1 MHILDELK
9 AREFIYDVTDEDG
22 LREAMSAGP
31 ITYYTG
37 YDPTNTS
44 LTVGNLVPLM
54 LQAHIARAGHKPIVI
69 LGGGTALVGDPSG
82 KSKTR
87 EHVLSRDDIAANLES
102 QRPQFERFLGEATLV
117 DNADWLCELNYIEF
131 LRDIG
136 RHFSVNEMI
145 KAETYAARLRNE
157 QHLSFVE
164 FNYRLVQAYDFL
176 HLYREHGCVLQ
187 TGGQDQW
194 GNCVAGTELIRKVT
208 GGKAWVLTNPLLLKP
223 DGTKMGKTET
233 GAVWLDAG
241 RTPPYAY
248 FQYWLNVEDSMV
260 DRLLKWFTFLPL
272 EEIAELAGGPIHR
285 SKATLAFEAT
295 ALCHGLDEAAK
306 ALATSMLLFGLERY
320 VAWEDV
326 AGATERPPPDI
337 PTASVSV
344 GEGIAVFKLFVAA
357 GLAGSGKQAKQLVQ
371 QGGAYLDGVAQTDPF
386 ETVAADRGTLL
397 LRAGKKKYC
406 LVTLA

>member
-1 MHILDELK
+1 MHLLDELK

-54 LQAHIARAGHKPIVI
+54 LQAHIARAGHRPIVI
-69 LGGGTALVGDPSG
+69 MGGGTALVGDPSG

-87 EHVLSRDDIAANLES
+87 ESLLTREQIAANLES
-102 QRPQFERFLGEATLV
+102 QRPQFERFLGEATIV
-117 DNADWLCELNYIEF
+117 DNADWLGELHYIDF

-136 RHFSVNEMI
+136 KHFSVNEMI

-157 QHLSFVE
+157 QHLSFIE

-223 DGTKMGKTET
+223 DGSKMGKTEK
-233 GAVWLDAG
+233 GAVWLSAD
-241 RTPPYAY
+241 RTSPYEY
-248 FQYWLNVEDSMV
+248 FQYWLNVEDAML
-260 DRLLKWFTFLPL
+260 DRLLKWFTYLPL
-272 EEIAELAGGPIHR
+272 EEIAELVAGPVHR
-285 SKATLAFEAT
+285 GKAKLAFEAT
-295 ALCHGLDEAAK
+295 ALCHGVEAASK
-306 ALATSMLLFGLERY
+306 SLATSMLLFGLGKY

-326 AGATERPPPDI
+326 APPEAVRPAPDV
-337 PTASVSV
+337 PTASVPL
-344 GEGIAVFKLFVAA
+344 GDGLPLFKLFVEA
-357 GLAGSGKQAKQLVQ
+357 GLAGSGKQARQLFQ
-371 QGGAYLDGVAQTDPF
+371 QGGAYVDGDAKSDPF
-386 ETVAADRGTLL
+386 EAVATGEVL

-406 LVTLA
+406 LVTVA

>member
-9 AREFIYDVTDEDG
+9 AREFIYEVTDEDG
-22 LREAMSAGP
+22 LRAAMSAGP

-69 LGGGTALVGDPSG
+69 MGGGTALVGDPSG
-82 KSKTR
+82 KTKSRESLLTR
-87 EHVLSRDDIAANLES
+87 AKIAENLEA
-102 QRPQFERFLGEATLV
+102 QRPQFERFLGEATVV
-117 DNADWLCELNYIEF
+117 DNADWLCELNYIDF

-136 RHFSVNEMI
+136 AHFSVNEMI

-157 QHLSFVE
+157 QHLSFIE

-176 HLYREHGCVLQ
+176 HLYRTRGCVLQ

-223 DGTKMGKTET
+223 DGTKMGKTES
-233 GAVWLDAG
+233 GAVWLSAE
-241 RTPPYAY
+241 RTSPYQY

-272 EEIAELAGGPIHR
+272 EEIAALVAGPVHR
-285 SKATLAFEAT
+285 SKAKLAFEAT
-295 ALCHGLDEAAK
+295 ALCHGAEAAGK
-306 ALATSMLLFGLERY
+306 SLATSMLLFGLDQY
-320 VAWEDV
+320 VAWDDIAPAEL
-326 AGATERPPPDI
+326 ERPAPDV
-337 PTASVSV
+337 PTASVAL
-344 GEGIAVFKLFVAA
+344 GDGLPLFKLFVEA
-357 GLAGSGKQAKQLVQ
+357 GLAGSGKQAKQLFQ
-371 QGGAYLDGVAQTDPF
+371 QGGAYIDGEPKTDAF
-386 ETVAADRGTLL
+386 EAATAGDLL

-406 LVTLA
+406 LVTVA

>member
-22 LREAMSAGP
+22 LRAAMSAGP
-31 ITYYTG
+31 ICFYTG

-54 LQAHIARAGHKPIVI
+54 LQAHIARAGHRPIVI

-87 EHVLSRDDIAANLES
+87 ENVLSREDIARNLEL
-102 QRPQFERFLGEATLV
+102 QRPQFERFLGEALLI
-117 DNADWLCELNYIEF
+117 DNADWLCELNYIDF
-131 LRDIG
+131 LRDVG
-136 RHFSVNEMI
+136 KHFSVNEMI
-145 KAETYAARLRNE
+145 KAETYANRLRNE

-223 DGTKMGKTET
+223 DGTKMGKTEK
-233 GAVWLDAG
+233 GAVWLSAE
-241 RTPPYAY
+241 RTSPYEY
-248 FQYWLNVEDSMV
+248 FQYWLNVEDVMV

-272 EEIAELAGGPIHR
+272 DRIAELVAGPIHR
-285 SKATLAFEAT
+285 AKATLAFEACK
-295 ALCHGLDEAAK
+295 LNHGAEAAAR
-306 ALATSMLLFGLERY
+306 ALATSMLLFGLDKH
-320 VAWEDV
+320 VNWDDV
-326 AGATERPPPDI
+326 VPSSVDRPAPDV
-337 PTASVSV
+337 PTATVEA
-344 GEGIAVFKLFVAA
+344 GPLFKVFVAA

-371 QGGAYLDGVAQTDPF
+371 QGGAYVDGEAKSDPF
-386 ETVAADRGTLL
+386 EAVAPGEVL

-406 LVTLA
+406 LVTVA

>member
-22 LREAMSAGP
+22 LRAAMDAGP

-69 LGGGTALVGDPSG
+69 MGGGTALVGDPSG

-87 EHVLSRDDIAANLES
+87 ESLLNREQIAANLES
-102 QRPQFERFLGEATLV
+102 QRPQFERFLGEATIV
-117 DNADWLCELNYIEF
+117 DNADWLSELHYIDF

-136 RHFSVNEMI
+136 KHFSVNEMI
-145 KAETYAARLRNE
+145 KAETYANRLRNE
-157 QHLSFVE
+157 QHLSFIE

-176 HLYREHGCVLQ
+176 HLFREHECVLQ

-223 DGTKMGKTET
+223 DGTKMGKTEK
-233 GAVWLDAG
+233 GAVWLSAD
-241 RTPPYAY
+241 RTSPYEY

-260 DRLLKWFTFLPL
+260 DRLLKWFTFLEL
-272 EEIAELAGGPIHR
+272 DVIAELVAGPAHR
-285 SKATLAFEAT
+285 AKAKLAFEAT
-295 ALCHGLDEAAK
+295 ALCHGVEAASK
-306 ALATSMLLFGLERY
+306 SLAM
-320 VAWEDV
+320 
-326 AGATERPPPDI
+326 
-337 PTASVSV
+337 AS
-344 GEGIAVFKLFVAA
+344 
-357 GLAGSGKQAKQLVQ
+357 SG
-371 QGGAYLDGVAQTDPF
+371 GVLQ
-386 ETVAADRGTLL
+386 
-397 LRAGKKKYC
+397 
-406 LVTLA
+406 